1 MKAEVEVMLD
11 EELRREKISG
21 VLVIVNA
28 WLNEQDTE
36 LFDDQ
41 DVGQLCVSLGVD
53 LIAYGRSRMLYAK
66 EHNITNNEL
75 DALIESR
82 VKTTNIN

>member
-1 MKAEVEVMLD
+1 MLD

-66 EHNITNNEL
+66 EHNITCNEL

>member
-1 MKAEVEVMLD
+1 MLD